1 MSNGKGRKKTD
12 EPRRRREQETVADW
26 GGIDA
31 DRIRSVVA
39 AISAI
44 GGAVRFGYSR
54 DGGAYSVGIYG
65 DGKPFTEFKPA
76 TDDIEGWLETIA
88 FDYE

>member
-1 MSNGKGRKKTD
+1 MKKKSTKSE
-12 EPRRRREQETVADW
+12 EPRRRRQKSSVADW

-31 DRIRSVVA
+31 ESIRRIVS
-39 AISAI
+39 AITKI
-44 GGAVRFGYSR
+44 GGAVRFGYSK

-65 DGKPFTEFKPA
+65 DGKPFTEFHPE
-76 TDDIEGWLETIA
+76 DEGVSEWLEGIA